1 MTDDR
6 AHPEAGAGGSAAR
19 LRVVVAA
26 SCHADAEA
34 ALALAAA
41 LARMTGAELQ
51 GVLVRDQAVLDAATH
66 PGARLLGYGGRP
78 VPRMSVAA
86 MLRAFEADARRFER
100 DLARLSQPAPADAVR
115 ILTGRLPDAMRTAAA
130 AGDFAVLG
138 FRHLRYH
145 GRQDAARAGADLVL
159 ALGAGIDP
167 PAFAADLARALGRHL
182 IVLAAAGEEARVAA
196 WFDARPGPRP
206 DIRAYRGAQGLIAA
220 LDRLG
225 PEGVVLATEER
236 DPRVLDRLVEAA
248 RCPVILRV
256 PAPG

>member
-1 MTDDR
+1 MTDDP
-6 AHPEAGAGGSAAR
+6 AHPEAQAGGSR

-41 LARMTGAELQ
+41 LARMTGAELH
-51 GVLVRDQAVLDAATH
+51 GVLVRDQAVIEAATH

-78 VPRMSVAA
+78 APRMSGEA
-86 MLRAFEADARRFER
+86 MLRAFEADARRLER
-100 DLARLSQPAPADAVR
+100 DLARLSKPARGAAFR
-115 ILTGRLPDAMRTAAA
+115 ILTGRLPEALRTAAA

-138 FRHLRYH
+138 FRRLRYH
-145 GRQDAARAGADLVL
+145 GRPDAGRDGADLVL

-182 IVLAAAGEEARVAA
+182 VVLAASGEETRIAA

-206 DIRAYRGAQGLIAA
+206 DIRAYRGAEGLVAA

-236 DPRVLDRLVEAA
+236 DPRALDRLVEAA